1 MSPEQDTGILV
12 FGWLSDEP
20 RGGMRDFLGYT
31 PIRSEP
37 WELAKI
43 HDIVEIMEND
53 DWEWTVDF
61 IEAYDAKTYEL
72 VGSWWVTPNGDW
84 LQSR

>member
-1 MSPEQDTGILV
+1 MSTEQDTSILV

-20 RGGMRDFLGYT
+20 RGGMRDFLGET
-31 PIRSEP
+31 TNLKEP

-43 HDIVEIMEND
+43 QDIVEIMENG

-61 IEAYDAKTYEL
+61 IEAYDSKNHEL
-72 VGSWWVTPNGDW
+72 FGSWWVTPKGDW
-84 LQSR
+84 QQSR